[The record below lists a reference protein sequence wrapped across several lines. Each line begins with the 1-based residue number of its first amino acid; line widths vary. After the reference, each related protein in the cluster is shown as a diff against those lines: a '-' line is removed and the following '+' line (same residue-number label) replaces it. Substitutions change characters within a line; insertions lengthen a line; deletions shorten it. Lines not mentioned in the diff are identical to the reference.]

1 MHGLNLAM
9 LLSRRGFSMIKI
21 LLVDDHAIVRE
32 GYVRLVNSQPVM
44 QVVAQ
49 ANSGD
54 EAYELLKTTDVDIV
68 ITDFSMPGISGLRL
82 IERAL
87 ARKPELKIIMCS
99 MHSSLHIIHLALKL
113 GAKGFVSKSSH
124 PQNIIDAIVAVNE
137 NHTFL
142 SDDIKH
148 IYDDESR
155 QTDRLQ
161 MEKLT
166 TSEFETFKMLAK
178 GMSIQE
184 IAHHMNLSDKTINN
198 YQTQIRI
205 KLQLETPAQLVHFA
219 LRNGIIMA
227 TLSAEV

>member
-1 MHGLNLAM
+1 
-9 LLSRRGFSMIKI
+9 MIKI

-32 GYVRLVNSQPVM
+32 GYVRLVNSQPNM

-54 EAYELLKTTDVDIV
+54 EAYELLKTAEIDMV

-87 ARKPELKIIMCS
+87 TRKPELKIIMCS
-99 MHSSLHIIHLALKL
+99 MHSSLHIINLALKM

-137 NHTFL
+137 GATFL
-142 SDDIKH
+142 SDDIQH
-148 IYDDESR
+148 IQDDESR
-155 QTDRLQ
+155 QSDRIQL
-161 MEKLT
+161 EKLT

-178 GMSIQE
+178 GMSIQA

-198 YQTQIRI
+198 YQTQIRT

-227 TLSAEV
+227 TLSADV

>member
-1 MHGLNLAM
+1 M
-9 LLSRRGFSMIKI
+9 
-21 LLVDDHAIVRE
+21 
-32 GYVRLVNSQPVM
+32 
-44 QVVAQ
+44 
-49 ANSGD
+49 
-54 EAYELLKTTDVDIV
+54 
-68 ITDFSMPGISGLRL
+68 
-82 IERAL
+82 
-87 ARKPELKIIMCS
+87 
-99 MHSSLHIIHLALKL
+99 
-113 GAKGFVSKSSH
+113 
-124 PQNIIDAIVAVNE
+124 AVNE

>member
-1 MHGLNLAM
+1 MH
-9 LLSRRGFSMIKI
+9 LLPQGTLMIKI

-32 GYVRLVNSQPVM
+32 GYVRLVNSQPNM

-54 EAYELLKTTDVDIV
+54 EAYELLKTAEIDMV

-87 ARKPELKIIMCS
+87 TRKPELKIIMCS
-99 MHSSLHIIHLALKL
+99 MHSSLHIINLALKM

-137 NHTFL
+137 GAPFL
-142 SDDIKH
+142 SDDIQH
-148 IYDDESR
+148 IQDDESR
-155 QTDRLQ
+155 QSDRMQL
-161 MEKLT
+161 EKLT

-178 GMSIQE
+178 GMSIQA

-198 YQTQIRI
+198 YQTQIRT

-227 TLSAEV
+227 TLSADV

>member
-1 MHGLNLAM
+1 
-9 LLSRRGFSMIKI
+9 MIKI

-32 GYVRLVNSQPVM
+32 GYVRLVNSQPNM

-54 EAYELLKTTDVDIV
+54 EAYELLKTAEIDMV

-87 ARKPELKIIMCS
+87 TRKPELKIIMCS
-99 MHSSLHIIHLALKL
+99 MHSSLHIINLALKM

-124 PQNIIDAIVAVNE
+124 PQNIIDSIVAVNE
-137 NHTFL
+137 GATFL
-142 SDDIKH
+142 SDDIQH
-148 IYDDESR
+148 IQDDESR
-155 QTDRLQ
+155 QSDRMQL
-161 MEKLT
+161 EKLT

-178 GMSIQE
+178 GMSIQA

-198 YQTQIRI
+198 YQTQIRT

-227 TLSAEV
+227 TLSADV

>member
-1 MHGLNLAM
+1 
-9 LLSRRGFSMIKI
+9 MIKI

-32 GYVRLVNSQPVM
+32 GYVRLVNSQPNM

-49 ANSGD
+49 ANSGH
-54 EAYELLKTTDVDIV
+54 EAYELLKTAEIDMV

-87 ARKPELKIIMCS
+87 TRKPELKIIMCS
-99 MHSSLHIIHLALKL
+99 MHSSLHIINLALKM

-137 NHTFL
+137 GATFL
-142 SDDIKH
+142 SDDIQH
-148 IYDDESR
+148 IQDDESR
-155 QTDRLQ
+155 QSDRMQL
-161 MEKLT
+161 EKLT

-178 GMSIQE
+178 GMSIQA

-198 YQTQIRI
+198 YQTQIRT

-227 TLSAEV
+227 TLSADV

>member
-1 MHGLNLAM
+1 
-9 LLSRRGFSMIKI
+9 MIKI
-21 LLVDDHAIVRE
+21 LLVDDHAIVLE
-32 GYVRLVNSQPVM
+32 GYVRLVNSQPNM

-54 EAYELLKTTDVDIV
+54 EAYELLKTAEIDMV

-87 ARKPELKIIMCS
+87 TRKPELKIIMCS
-99 MHSSLHIIHLALKL
+99 MHSSLHIINLALKM

-137 NHTFL
+137 GATFL
-142 SDDIKH
+142 SDDIQH
-148 IYDDESR
+148 IQDDESR
-155 QTDRLQ
+155 QSDRMQL
-161 MEKLT
+161 EKLT

-178 GMSIQE
+178 GMSIQA

-198 YQTQIRI
+198 YQTQIRT

-227 TLSAEV
+227 TLFADV